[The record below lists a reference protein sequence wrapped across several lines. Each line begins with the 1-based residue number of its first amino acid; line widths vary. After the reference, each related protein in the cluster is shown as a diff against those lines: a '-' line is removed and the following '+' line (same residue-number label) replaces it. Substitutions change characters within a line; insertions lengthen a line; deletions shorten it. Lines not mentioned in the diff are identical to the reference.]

1 MAKGTIVLKT
11 PEEIELIRV
20 SSLLVGKTL
29 AEVASQIKPG
39 ITTQKLDELA
49 EDYIRSHGGKPSFK
63 GYHGFKASLCIS
75 VNEEIVHGIPGNREI
90 REEDIIS
97 VDCGVFMNGFHGDSA
112 YTFAVCVTDEAKL
125 RLLKVTR
132 ESLMLG
138 VEKSRAGNRIGDISS
153 VIQNY
158 AEQYGYSVVRELVGH
173 GVGSELHEKPE
184 VPNYGKRG
192 SGALLKPGMT
202 IAIEPMINM
211 GTRNVKQLNDGWTV
225 VTRDTKPSA
234 HYEHTIAITNI
245 EADVLSTF
253 DPIDEAVTKNEYLK
267 HSLINFLETPHER
280 TL

>member
-1 MAKGTIVLKT
+1 MSQGIIVLKT
-11 PEEIELIRV
+11 SEEIELIRV

-29 AEVASQIKPG
+29 AEVASHIKPG
-39 ITTQKLDELA
+39 ITTLKLDELA
-49 EDYIRSHGGKPSFK
+49 EEFIRSHGGKPSFK

-75 VNEEIVHGIPGNREI
+75 INEEIVHGIPGNREI
-90 REEDIIS
+90 REEDIVS

-112 YTFAVCVTDEAKL
+112 YTFAICVADEPKL
-125 RLLKVTR
+125 KLLRVTR
-132 ESLMLG
+132 ECLMLG
-138 VEKSRAGNRIGDISS
+138 VEKSRAGNRVGDISAA
-153 VIQNY
+153 IQEH
-158 AEQYGYSVVRELVGH
+158 AERNGFGVVRELVGH
-173 GVGSELHEKPE
+173 GVGMELHEKPE

-245 EADVLSTF
+245 AADVLSTF
-253 DPIDEAVTKNEYLK
+253 EPIDVAVSKNEYLK
-267 HSLINFLETPHER
+267 DLLITVH
-280 TL
+280 